1 MFSRLFGLN
10 QRGVSW
16 FVMAGEYDR
25 SKTEGTEKMIGVSR
39 VFVHE
44 RFRDFDNDIG
54 LTILSIFVFYT
65 KFIHKYHTIN
75 YFNVQNGNNKNSICN
90 SISHYYCVPSDIF
103 TFFLNYLTCSS
114 LIGMLRQGGT
124 KTRRNFVI
132 VMS

>member
-25 SKTEGTEKMIGVSR
+25 SKTEGPEKMIGVSR

-54 LTILSIFVFYT
+54 LTILSIFVLCSKIYT
-65 KFIHKYHTIN
+65 QIPHNKLFLSTK
-75 YFNVQNGNNKNSICN
+75 NGNNKNSIICMH
-90 SISHYYCVPSDIF
+90 IHMQFYPPLLLCAF
-103 TFFLNYLTCSS
+103 RHFHFLPKLPHL
-114 LIGMLRQGGT
+114 LIAHRYAKAG
-124 KTRRNFVI
+124 RNQD
-132 VMS
+132 

>member
-90 SISHYYCVPSDIF
+90 SISHLLLCAF
-103 TFFLNYLTCSS
+103 RHFHFLPKLPHL
-114 LIGMLRQGGT
+114 LIAHRYAEAG
-124 KTRRNFVI
+124 RNQD
-132 VMS
+132 

>member
-1 MFSRLFGLN
+1 MVDLKSMGTFDMVLIIFVSMFSRLFGLN

-54 LTILSIFVFYT
+54 LTILSIFVSYIKKLT
-65 KFIHKYHTIN
+65 HKYQTIN
-75 YFNVQNGNNKNSICN
+75 YF
-90 SISHYYCVPSDIF
+90 
-103 TFFLNYLTCSS
+103 
-114 LIGMLRQGGT
+114 
-124 KTRRNFVI
+124 
-132 VMS
+132 